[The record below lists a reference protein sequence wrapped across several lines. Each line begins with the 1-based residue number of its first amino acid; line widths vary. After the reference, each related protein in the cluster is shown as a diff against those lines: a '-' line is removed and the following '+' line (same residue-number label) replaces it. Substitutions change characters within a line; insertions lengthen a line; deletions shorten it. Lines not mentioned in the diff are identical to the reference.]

1 MVIEVVK
8 LDMLKY
14 VNQEE
19 DEPNEEVHVTE
30 EPDLSISAVSNH
42 PKTNIKL

>member
-30 EPDLSISAVSNH
+30 ETDFSIFAVSNH